1 MAKDNRITAL
11 YERLSRDDE
20 MQGESNSITNQKKYL
35 EDYAVQHGFGN
46 IQHFS
51 DDGYSGT
58 NFNRPAFNSLL
69 TEIEAG
75 RVGTVIVKD
84 MSRFGRNYLQVG
96 FYTEMMFPKKNVR
109 FIAVNNGV
117 DSANPADN
125 DFTPFLNIMNE
136 WYAKDTSKKIKA
148 VFKAKMRDGKR
159 VSGAVP
165 YGYYRKPEDKQTLYV
180 DEASASV
187 VRRIFQLACDGMG
200 ATAIADT
207 LSEDKI
213 LVPSAYARQNHP
225 EDCQCTNYHDPYT
238 WNATTVGYILNR
250 REYLGH
256 TVLGKT
262 TRDNFKTKRKRIANE
277 DELLVFYNTHE
288 AIIDQETY
296 DKAQRM
302 RKRVSPRRN
311 SEKPAHRLSG
321 LLYCADCGSRLAYI
335 NSKPKDGKIYD
346 SNQAFR
352 CSRYHNKYHSCTGHY
367 IKASTIE
374 MLIYQ
379 ATKRVSQYVL
389 KDEKEFVEQL
399 KAQCELQCEKDN
411 TDDKKELLEAKRR
424 MMDLDDLIKGLYE
437 NFTLGRLPERQFNR
451 LMTEYDTEQS
461 SLEQRISELETATE
475 RISTKAVQID
485 KFVRLVKKYRDFEE
499 LTTPM
504 LNDFIEK
511 VVIHEAEGGRT
522 KDRTQQVDIYFNFI
536 GNFVLPLSEDEVEAL
551 QSEEARR
558 AEEIAERKRKS
569 SKKST
574 QKRNQKRAEI
584 KAKAEA
590 EAGDP
595 EAMAEYKAILEKG
608 RQNNRKRSEKMRELR
623 MSDPEYRAKM
633 EEKERLALEREKK
646 RQERATK
653 KKKIALAE
661 LKEQAE
667 KGNQEA
673 VRELEE
679 RRAIA
684 RERSRKSA
692 EKRKQ
697 RAENGPEYAKYLEE
711 RNAVYNRR
719 HTARRKEQMEALRAR
734 AEAGDQEAQSQLA
747 ERKQYQVRATVKSYR
762 KMRDDALSG
771 DPIAK
776 VRYEKTLAMRR
787 EAYHA
792 KKSEQTA

>member
-1 MAKDNRITAL
+1 MYSGGRNHPLQST
-11 YERLSRDDE
+11 S
-20 MQGESNSITNQKKYL
+20 QKKYL

-58 NFNRPAFNSLL
+58 NLNRPAFNSLL

-213 LVPSAYARQNHP
+213 LIPSAYARQNHP

-335 NSKPKDGKIYD
+335 NSKLKDGKIYD

-399 KAQCELQCEKDN
+399 KAQYELQCEKDN

-461 SLEQRISELETATE
+461 SLKQRISELETATE

-536 GNFVLPLSEDEVEAL
+536 GNFVLPLSEDE
-551 QSEEARR
+551 
-558 AEEIAERKRKS
+558 
-569 SKKST
+569 
-574 QKRNQKRAEI
+574 
-584 KAKAEA
+584 
-590 EAGDP
+590 
-595 EAMAEYKAILEKG
+595 YKAILEKG
-608 RQNNRKRSEKMRELR
+608 RQNNRKRAEKMRELR

-697 RAENGPEYAKYLEE
+697 RAENDPEYAKYLEE
-711 RNAVYNRR
+711 RNAEYNRR

-762 KMRDDALSG
+762 KMRDDALIG

>member
-213 LVPSAYARQNHP
+213 LIPSAYARQNHP

-399 KAQCELQCEKDN
+399 KAQYELQCEKDN

-536 GNFVLPLSEDEVEAL
+536 GNFVLPLSEDE
-551 QSEEARR
+551 
-558 AEEIAERKRKS
+558 
-569 SKKST
+569 
-574 QKRNQKRAEI
+574 
-584 KAKAEA
+584 
-590 EAGDP
+590 
-595 EAMAEYKAILEKG
+595 YKAILEKG
-608 RQNNRKRSEKMRELR
+608 RQNNRKRAEKMRELR

-697 RAENGPEYAKYLEE
+697 RAENDPEYAKYLEE
-711 RNAVYNRR
+711 RNAEYNRR

-762 KMRDDALSG
+762 KMRDDALNG

>member
-1 MAKDNRITAL
+1 MAKDNRITVL

-58 NFNRPAFNSLL
+58 NLNRPAFNSLL

-213 LVPSAYARQNHP
+213 LIPSAYARQNHP

-399 KAQCELQCEKDN
+399 KAQYELQCEKDN

-536 GNFVLPLSEDEVEAL
+536 GNFVLPLSEDE
-551 QSEEARR
+551 
-558 AEEIAERKRKS
+558 
-569 SKKST
+569 
-574 QKRNQKRAEI
+574 
-584 KAKAEA
+584 
-590 EAGDP
+590 
-595 EAMAEYKAILEKG
+595 YKAILEKG
-608 RQNNRKRSEKMRELR
+608 RQNNRKRAEKMRELR

-661 LKEQAE
+661 LKERAE

-673 VRELEE
+673 VREREE

-697 RAENGPEYAKYLEE
+697 RAENDPEYAKYLEE
-711 RNAVYNRR
+711 RNAEYNRR

-762 KMRDDALSG
+762 KMRDDALIG

>member
-109 FIAVNNGV
+109 FIAANNGV

-213 LVPSAYARQNHP
+213 LTPSAYARQNHP
-225 EDCQCTNYHDPYT
+225 EDCQCTNYHDSYT

-399 KAQCELQCEKDN
+399 KAQYELQCEKDN

-536 GNFVLPLSEDEVEAL
+536 GNFVLPLSEDE
-551 QSEEARR
+551 
-558 AEEIAERKRKS
+558 
-569 SKKST
+569 
-574 QKRNQKRAEI
+574 
-584 KAKAEA
+584 
-590 EAGDP
+590 
-595 EAMAEYKAILEKG
+595 YKAILEKD
-608 RQNNRKRSEKMRELR
+608 RQNNRKRAEKMRELR

-633 EEKERLALEREKK
+633 EEKERLALERKKK

-697 RAENGPEYAKYLEE
+697 RAENDPEYAKYLEE
-711 RNAVYNRR
+711 RNAEYNRR

>member
-1 MAKDNRITAL
+1 MKGAEKMAKDNRITAL

-213 LVPSAYARQNHP
+213 LIPSAYARQNHP

-399 KAQCELQCEKDN
+399 KAQYELQCEKDN

-536 GNFVLPLSEDEVEAL
+536 GNFVLPLSEDE
-551 QSEEARR
+551 
-558 AEEIAERKRKS
+558 
-569 SKKST
+569 
-574 QKRNQKRAEI
+574 
-584 KAKAEA
+584 
-590 EAGDP
+590 
-595 EAMAEYKAILEKG
+595 YKAILEKD
-608 RQNNRKRSEKMRELR
+608 RQNNRKRAEKMRELR

-679 RRAIA
+679 SRAIA

-697 RAENGPEYAKYLEE
+697 RAENDPEYAKYLEE
-711 RNAVYNRR
+711 RNAEYNRR

-734 AEAGDQEAQSQLA
+734 AEAGDQEAKSQLA

>member
-58 NFNRPAFNSLL
+58 NLNRPAFNSLL

-213 LVPSAYARQNHP
+213 LIPSAYARQNHP

-288 AIIDQETY
+288 AIIDQEKY

-399 KAQCELQCEKDN
+399 KAQYELQCEKDN

-536 GNFVLPLSEDEVEAL
+536 GNFVLPLSEDE
-551 QSEEARR
+551 
-558 AEEIAERKRKS
+558 
-569 SKKST
+569 
-574 QKRNQKRAEI
+574 
-584 KAKAEA
+584 
-590 EAGDP
+590 
-595 EAMAEYKAILEKG
+595 YKAILEKG

-692 EKRKQ
+692 KKRKQ
-697 RAENGPEYAKYLEE
+697 RAENDPEYAKYLEE
-711 RNAVYNRR
+711 RNAEYNRR

-762 KMRDDALSG
+762 KMREDALNG

-776 VRYEKTLAMRR
+776 ERYEKTLTMRR
-787 EAYHA
+787 EAYHS

>member
-58 NFNRPAFNSLL
+58 NLNRPAFNSLL

-96 FYTEMMFPKKNVR
+96 FYAEMMFPKKNVR

-117 DSANPADN
+117 DSANPADD

-213 LVPSAYARQNHP
+213 LIPSAYARQNHP

-288 AIIDQETY
+288 AIIDQEKY

-399 KAQCELQCEKDN
+399 KAQYELQCEKDN

-536 GNFVLPLSEDEVEAL
+536 GNFVLPLSEDE
-551 QSEEARR
+551 
-558 AEEIAERKRKS
+558 
-569 SKKST
+569 
-574 QKRNQKRAEI
+574 
-584 KAKAEA
+584 
-590 EAGDP
+590 
-595 EAMAEYKAILEKG
+595 YKAILEKG
-608 RQNNRKRSEKMRELR
+608 RQNNRKRAEKMRELR

-697 RAENGPEYAKYLEE
+697 RAENDPEYAKYLEE
-711 RNAVYNRR
+711 RNAEYNRR
-719 HTARRKEQMEALRAR
+719 HTARRKEQMEVLRAR

-747 ERKQYQVRATVKSYR
+747 ERKQYQVRATVKSYI

-792 KKSEQTA
+792 KKSKQTA

>member
-213 LVPSAYARQNHP
+213 LIPSAYARQNHP

-288 AIIDQETY
+288 A
-296 DKAQRM
+296 
-302 RKRVSPRRN
+302 
-311 SEKPAHRLSG
+311 
-321 LLYCADCGSRLAYI
+321 
-335 NSKPKDGKIYD
+335 
-346 SNQAFR
+346 
-352 CSRYHNKYHSCTGHY
+352 
-367 IKASTIE
+367 
-374 MLIYQ
+374 
-379 ATKRVSQYVL
+379 
-389 KDEKEFVEQL
+389 
-399 KAQCELQCEKDN
+399 
-411 TDDKKELLEAKRR
+411 
-424 MMDLDDLIKGLYE
+424 
-437 NFTLGRLPERQFNR
+437 
-451 LMTEYDTEQS
+451 
-461 SLEQRISELETATE
+461 
-475 RISTKAVQID
+475 
-485 KFVRLVKKYRDFEE
+485 
-499 LTTPM
+499 
-504 LNDFIEK
+504 
-511 VVIHEAEGGRT
+511 
-522 KDRTQQVDIYFNFI
+522 
-536 GNFVLPLSEDEVEAL
+536 
-551 QSEEARR
+551 
-558 AEEIAERKRKS
+558 
-569 SKKST
+569 
-574 QKRNQKRAEI
+574 
-584 KAKAEA
+584 
-590 EAGDP
+590 
-595 EAMAEYKAILEKG
+595 MAEYKAILEKG
-608 RQNNRKRSEKMRELR
+608 RQNNRKR
-623 MSDPEYRAKM
+623 
-633 EEKERLALEREKK
+633 
-646 RQERATK
+646 
-653 KKKIALAE
+653 
-661 LKEQAE
+661 
-667 KGNQEA
+667 
-673 VRELEE
+673 
-679 RRAIA
+679 
-684 RERSRKSA
+684 
-692 EKRKQ
+692 
-697 RAENGPEYAKYLEE
+697 AENDPEYAKYLEA
-711 RNAVYNRR
+711 RNTEYNRR

>member
-1 MAKDNRITAL
+1 MTSWSGFLSENTVLWAVWLDNSNRTAYLFTKAEKMAKDNRITAL

-35 EDYAVQHGFGN
+35 EDYAVQHGFGD

-84 MSRFGRNYLQVG
+84 MFRFGRNYLQVG

-213 LVPSAYARQNHP
+213 LIPSAYARQNHP

-335 NSKPKDGKIYD
+335 NSKLKDGKIYD

-399 KAQCELQCEKDN
+399 KAQYELQCEKDN
-411 TDDKKELLEAKRR
+411 TDDKIELLEAKRR

-461 SLEQRISELETATE
+461 SLKQRISELETATE

-536 GNFVLPLSEDEVEAL
+536 GNFVLPLSEDE
-551 QSEEARR
+551 
-558 AEEIAERKRKS
+558 
-569 SKKST
+569 
-574 QKRNQKRAEI
+574 
-584 KAKAEA
+584 
-590 EAGDP
+590 
-595 EAMAEYKAILEKG
+595 YKAILEKG
-608 RQNNRKRSEKMRELR
+608 RQNNRKRAEKMRELR

-697 RAENGPEYAKYLEE
+697 RAENDPEYAKYLEE
-711 RNAVYNRR
+711 RNAEYNRR

-762 KMRDDALSG
+762 KMRDDALIG

>member
-1 MAKDNRITAL
+1 MKGAEKMAKDNRITAL

-109 FIAVNNGV
+109 FIAANNGV

-213 LVPSAYARQNHP
+213 LTPSAYARQNHP
-225 EDCQCTNYHDPYT
+225 EDCQCTNYHDSYT

-399 KAQCELQCEKDN
+399 KAQYELQCEKDN

-536 GNFVLPLSEDEVEAL
+536 GNFVLPLSEDE
-551 QSEEARR
+551 
-558 AEEIAERKRKS
+558 
-569 SKKST
+569 
-574 QKRNQKRAEI
+574 
-584 KAKAEA
+584 
-590 EAGDP
+590 
-595 EAMAEYKAILEKG
+595 YKAILEKD
-608 RQNNRKRSEKMRELR
+608 RQNNRKRAEKMRELR

-633 EEKERLALEREKK
+633 EEKERLALERKKK

-697 RAENGPEYAKYLEE
+697 RAENDPEYAKYLEE
-711 RNAVYNRR
+711 RNAEYNRR

>member
-1 MAKDNRITAL
+1 MAKDNRITVL

-58 NFNRPAFNSLL
+58 NLNRPAFNSLL

-213 LVPSAYARQNHP
+213 LTPSAYARQNHP

-399 KAQCELQCEKDN
+399 KAQYELQCEKDN

-536 GNFVLPLSEDEVEAL
+536 GNFVLPLSEDE
-551 QSEEARR
+551 
-558 AEEIAERKRKS
+558 
-569 SKKST
+569 
-574 QKRNQKRAEI
+574 
-584 KAKAEA
+584 
-590 EAGDP
+590 
-595 EAMAEYKAILEKG
+595 YKAILEKG
-608 RQNNRKRSEKMRELR
+608 RQNNRKRAEKMRELR

-661 LKEQAE
+661 LKERAE

-673 VRELEE
+673 VREREE

-697 RAENGPEYAKYLEE
+697 RAENDPEYAKYLEE
-711 RNAVYNRR
+711 RNAEYNRR

>member
-58 NFNRPAFNSLL
+58 NLNRPAFNSLL

-117 DSANPADN
+117 DSANPADD

-213 LVPSAYARQNHP
+213 LIPSAYARQNHP

-399 KAQCELQCEKDN
+399 KAQYELQCEKDN

-536 GNFVLPLSEDEVEAL
+536 GNFVLPLSEDE
-551 QSEEARR
+551 
-558 AEEIAERKRKS
+558 
-569 SKKST
+569 
-574 QKRNQKRAEI
+574 
-584 KAKAEA
+584 
-590 EAGDP
+590 
-595 EAMAEYKAILEKG
+595 YKAILEKG
-608 RQNNRKRSEKMRELR
+608 RQNNRKRAEKMRELR

-661 LKEQAE
+661 LKERAE

-673 VRELEE
+673 VREREE

-697 RAENGPEYAKYLEE
+697 RAENDPEYAKYLEE
-711 RNAVYNRR
+711 RNAEYNRR

>member
-11 YERLSRDDE
+11 YERLSSDDE

-58 NFNRPAFNSLL
+58 NLNRPAFNSLL

-117 DSANPADN
+117 DSANPADD

-213 LVPSAYARQNHP
+213 LIPSAYARQNHP

-399 KAQCELQCEKDN
+399 KAQYELQCEKDN

-536 GNFVLPLSEDEVEAL
+536 GNFVLPLSEDE
-551 QSEEARR
+551 
-558 AEEIAERKRKS
+558 
-569 SKKST
+569 
-574 QKRNQKRAEI
+574 
-584 KAKAEA
+584 
-590 EAGDP
+590 
-595 EAMAEYKAILEKG
+595 YKAILEKG
-608 RQNNRKRSEKMRELR
+608 RQNNRKRAEKMRELR

-661 LKEQAE
+661 LKERAE

-673 VRELEE
+673 VREREE

-697 RAENGPEYAKYLEE
+697 RAENDPEYAKYLEE
-711 RNAVYNRR
+711 RNAEYNRR

-762 KMRDDALSG
+762 KMREDALNG

-776 VRYEKTLAMRR
+776 ERYEKTLTMRR
-787 EAYHA
+787 EAYHS